1 MSRGSRLVYLTLL
14 SVSLLFAWF
23 SIHQLRATPSNSWSR
38 LWLVGI
44 AMLGLAWMI
53 TKAPQFLGVID
64 ANSPQNRFARYLSPL
79 IRGIEK
85 QPALYGAVLAGSCA
99 IFFAPYPAW
108 QPWPVLVVWMVGIG
122 MLLADSV
129 SLDRRNVDSGFILRG
144 LAWARAARWE
154 LLGVLVLTVVALLL
168 RSVAL
173 NAIPHNVHG
182 DEGEMGLV
190 ARSVVQGQL
199 RNPFA
204 TAFLTHSTLWFFI
217 QALSLRIFGDSISG
231 LRMLSALLGTLAVP
245 ALYIFVRPLYGR
257 AVAIMATALL
267 AVYHFH
273 LHYSRIGL
281 NNIADPTMMILTLA
295 AFFYGYDKRSWLGF
309 ALAGVFMGLAQYF
322 YFSARLIPIV
332 VLALLGYL
340 LLKDRRQLLELRGQ
354 IGLMTVGF
362 ILSGGPLFRY
372 YLMHPDT
379 FAGRVMEHGLLQ
391 NANFVKLQVNG
402 QSLFAALTNHAYNT
416 FGYFIALDEHSPF
429 YDAGIPLLD
438 HGMDVLFILSLVLL
452 LLNWQKIEYMVL
464 LLWVGGTALFGGFLL
479 WDYPQ
484 SPRYLIAAPA
494 LCVLMALALAKI
506 GSLLSQVVALPEW
519 LSRGIIAVV
528 VLGLMFWNVYFYFGL
543 YTPRNTYASA
553 QAVTEIAN
561 YLRPQAGDRYVYMF
575 TSPYFYLQHGTIK
588 FVGKNPRGTDIVD
601 PITSIAAIPD
611 PPSGLRPLF
620 IFVPDRLSELEIVK
634 QRYPNGQLQE
644 YRIQPGNDRTIMYI
658 YEPRK

>member
-1 MSRGSRLVYLTLL
+1 MSRGIRLVYLTLL
-14 SVSLLFAWF
+14 GVSLLFAWF
-23 SIHQLRATPSNSWSR
+23 SIHQIRATASNSWSR

-44 AMLGLAWMI
+44 AMLVLAWVI
-53 TKAPQFLGVID
+53 TKAPQFLMTMDV
-64 ANSPQNRFARYLSPL
+64 NSPQNRFAKYLSPL
-79 IRGIEK
+79 IK
-85 QPALYGAVLAGSCA
+85 NQPGLYGAVLAGSCA
-99 IFFAPYPAW
+99 IVLAPYPAL
-108 QPWPVLVVWMVGIG
+108 QPWPVLLVWMGGIV
-122 MLLADSV
+122 MLLVGSV
-129 SLDRRNVDSGFILRG
+129 SLERRSVANGFITRG
-144 LAWARAARWE
+144 LAWAREAQWE
-154 LLGVLVLTVVALLL
+154 LLGVLVLTILALAL

-173 NAIPHNVHG
+173 SAIPHNVHG
-182 DEGEMGLV
+182 DEGEMGMV
-190 ARSVVQGQL
+190 ARSVLQGQL
-199 RNPFA
+199 RDPFA
-204 TAFLTHSTLWFFI
+204 TAFLNHSTLWFFI

-245 ALYIFVRPLYGR
+245 VLYIFARPLYGR
-257 AVAIMATALL
+257 TVAIIATALL

-295 AFFYGYDKRSWLGF
+295 AFFYGYNKRSWLGF

-354 IGLMTVGF
+354 IGLMVVGF

-372 YLMHPDT
+372 YLTHPGT
-379 FAGRVMEHGLLQ
+379 FAGRVVEHGLLQ
-391 NANFVKLQVNG
+391 NGNFVNLQANG
-402 QSLFAALTNHAYNT
+402 QSLFVALLHHAYDT

-484 SPRYLIAAPA
+484 SSRYVIAAPA

-506 GSLLSQVVALPEW
+506 GSLLSQMVALPRW
-519 LSRGIIAVV
+519 SSGIIAVV

-575 TSPYFYLQHGTIK
+575 TSPYFYLNHGTIR
-588 FVGKNPRGTDIVD
+588 FVGKDPEGTDIVD
-601 PITSIAAIPD
+601 PVTSITAIPD
-611 PPSGLRPLF
+611 PPSGLQPLF

-634 QRYPNGQLQE
+634 QRYPDGQLQE